1 MSGEGTAQV
10 DEELVAE
17 GTVGAVADFTALGIS
32 PDIVEGLQDLGYE
45 RPTPVQ
51 QAGLKALIE
60 GRDLIASAPAGVGR
74 TATWGLAM
82 IEKIDVESDQL
93 QGLVV
98 VADRERAIQANDA
111 LHQYGRPLESVAT
124 LPVWS
129 APLSRHQEA
138 VLSRGVHVVVATPG
152 ALKELV
158 GSEQLDLS
166 NLKLLA
172 IDGADTIAAEENG
185 LADLEW
191 ILDKVDIGLQTAI
204 FAGEYNEELEKF
216 ATSQL
221 PEPLRAGPAPAPEL
235 ELPPFDHGYRMI
247 DERLEIELLAN
258 LLCAEVHDSVLIV
271 ARHRE
276 GAHEAADAL
285 EARGF
290 RPAVA
295 TLLDLDHEG
304 PVDLNE
310 LLDSGEGMV
319 IVTDALIDRLI
330 GSEVQHLVQLGC
342 PGGAEGYLRRLE
354 FLEERGRSTMMVPPR
369 ERPLM
374 EAMQRELQ
382 IRFNALGPI
391 EPNAGAP
398 KYARLERDL
407 RGALGQ
413 GPNAH
418 LLRLVDELCAEGTHG
433 PAEIAAAALSMA
445 LRSIER
451 PQRSDERRAGAS
463 DRRAGGFE
471 ERRGGFDRGPDRGG
485 DRGSFG
491 DRDRGSFGDRD
502 RGGFGDRDR
511 GPRRQNNEVEP
522 GMTRLFVNC
531 GRWSGVRPGD
541 LVRTIATVCDMPGS
555 ELGAI
560 RITDKFSLVD
570 VPDQYADRVIERL
583 QGADLRGRAV
593 QVHRDR
599 HA

>member
-10 DEELVAE
+10 DEETVEE
-17 GTVGAVADFTALGIS
+17 GTVGAVDFTSLGIS
-32 PDIVEGLQDLGYE
+32 PDLADGLQDLGYE

-51 QAGLKALIE
+51 QASIKALLE
-60 GRDLIASAPAGVGR
+60 GRDLIAGAPAGVGR
-74 TATWGLAM
+74 TAAWGLAL
-82 IEKIDVESDQL
+82 IEKIDVESEHL
-93 QGLVV
+93 QGLVI
-98 VADRERAIQANDA
+98 VADRERAIRANDA
-111 LHQYGRPLESVAT
+111 LHQYGRPRESIAT
-124 LPVWS
+124 LPIWS
-129 APLSRHQEA
+129 APMTKHQEA
-138 VLSRGVHVVVATPG
+138 VLERNVHVLVTTP
-152 ALKELV
+152 AAAKELI
-158 GSEQLDLS
+158 GSERIDLS
-166 NLKLLA
+166 NLKLMI
-172 IDGADTIAAEENG
+172 IDGADTIASDENG
-185 LADLEW
+185 MEDMETV
-191 ILDKVDIGLQTAI
+191 LDKVDIGLQTAV
-204 FAGEYNEELEKF
+204 FAADFNEDLEKF

-221 PEPLRAGPAPAPEL
+221 PDPLRAGQVPAPDL

-247 DERLEIELLAN
+247 DERMEIELLAN
-258 LLCAEVHDSVLIV
+258 LLCAEVSESALIV

-304 PVDLNE
+304 PVNLNE
-310 LLDSGEGMV
+310 LIEGGEGMV

-330 GSEVQHLVQLGC
+330 GDEVQHLVQLGC
-342 PGGAEGYLRRLE
+342 PGGAAGYLRRLE
-354 FLEERGRSTMMVPPR
+354 FLEENGRSTMMVPPR

-374 EAMQRELQ
+374 EAMQRELR

-391 EPNAGAP
+391 ESNAGAP

-418 LLRLVDELCAEGTHG
+418 LLRLVDELGTEGTHG
-433 PAEIAAAALSMA
+433 PAEIAAAALSIA
-445 LRSIER
+445 LRSVER
-451 PQRSDERRAGAS
+451 PSSRGD
-463 DRRAGGFE
+463 
-471 ERRGGFDRGPDRGG
+471 ERRGGMSDRRTPASGGLDADRGAPERAGFDRGSERGG
-485 DRGSFG
+485 E
-491 DRDRGSFGDRD
+491 
-502 RGGFGDRDR
+502 RDR
-511 GPRRQNNEVEP
+511 GPRRQNNEVED

-570 VPDQYADRVIERL
+570 VPDQYAERVIERL
-583 QGADLRGRAV
+583 QGAELRGRTV